1 MHACLIAQLCLK
13 ICDHGLQPARLLCP
27 LGILGKNTG
36 MSRYSLLQGIFPIQG
51 SNSGRL
57 PKYMC
62 VLVTQSCPTL
72 CDPMDYSPPG
82 SSVRGY
88 WSGLPFPSPGKL
100 LGPGIKP
107 RFPTYKVKSEVTQ
120 LCLTLCNPMD
130 CNLPGSPAHGIIQAW
145 ILEWV
150 AILFSRGSSWPRDWT
165 QVSCIAGRPF
175 TIWATKESIYINK

>member
-1 MHACLIAQLCLK
+1 MMIFYFYLSCFSFFISYSVIPFHLVHVFWVLSLFFFNVLSQTFINC
-13 ICDHGLQPARLLCP
+13 
-27 LGILGKNTG
+27 
-36 MSRYSLLQGIFPIQG
+36 SR
-51 SNSGRL
+51 RTCVCVCV
-57 PKYMC
+57 C
-62 VLVTQSCPTL
+62 VLVTQSRPTL

-120 LCLTLCNPMD
+120 LCLTLCNPLD

-165 QVSCIAGRPF
+165 QVSCIAGRLF